1 MFAWLD
7 EPFEATLPLAPRLR
21 LYALCG
27 GLVVGSVPFLHL
39 YLEVDLTAAELV
51 VHAID
56 ISLGTFIV
64 LGLTEAITSWL
75 QGSLTWRVSVSRK
88 ALIALSAL
96 GVGAILSLQSLLHD
110 WLPMT
115 ETIRSKHVDAGY
127 GDMSLRVLP
136 VVALIGVLVA
146 QGVRGRLLRGE
157 LEALRALNARLAARV
172 SGGSGPASE
181 RVGFR
186 HEGREVLL
194 DPAWITRVQAEEN
207 YCRIHVSEPDGP
219 PRSLLVRATLA
230 ETIARLPAPH
240 FVQVHRSHVVA
251 TRHVAEVLREGRSAE
266 LRLDDGSRVPVSRSR
281 LAEVRG
287 RLHDSLAVAR

>member
-1 MFAWLD
+1 MRPVRSVFAWLD

-136 VVALIGVLVA
+136 VVALIVRMFVA
-146 QGVRGRLLRGE
+146 SGAGVRAPPPPTMVYTMGLPVAAVRDVAVNGFAMLPSKFSATVTVF
-157 LEALRALNARLAARV
+157 ALMAL
-172 SGGSGPASE
+172 PASQGE
-181 RVGFR
+181 PVGQRRFLR
-186 HEGREVLL
+186 RTPFAH
-194 DPAWITRVQAEEN
+194 T
-207 YCRIHVSEPDGP
+207 EP
-219 PRSLLVRATLA
+219 T
-230 ETIARLPAPH
+230 
-240 FVQVHRSHVVA
+240 SHVVPL
-251 TRHVAEVLREGRSAE
+251 ENVLRPDEPGASLTPEQALANAPDPDR
-266 LRLDDGSRVPVSRSR
+266 GSFRVPSPQ
-281 LAEVRG
+281 A
-287 RLHDSLAVAR
+287 